1 MAPPPVPNITAF
13 DAEPD
18 DAVDLVVTD
27 PRRQRWIL
35 VSMCVALVAVI
46 ASVSGL
52 NVAQQDLAIDLGAS
66 QSTLLWIINGYTM
79 ALAALL
85 MPIGAIGDRWGR
97 KPVLLT
103 GLVVFAAANIVAAVA
118 PTAAVMLVARVV
130 AGAGAAMIM
139 PVTLSVIT
147 SSFPVDQRARA
158 VGVWA
163 GFAGAGGILG
173 LFFSSVMIDYFTWP
187 WLFAMPVAL
196 ALAAF
201 AISMRVVGNSRE
213 DHGGRF
219 DTIGSVLSAVAI
231 GGLVLGIHEGPE
243 AGWTNWLT
251 LTGLVAGAVALAA
264 FAAWEHRQVH
274 PLFDIRL
281 FRDRGLAAGSVSL
294 LIVFAVMFGLF
305 LVLVQYLQAVLGYS
319 ALRSA
324 AGLLP
329 MAALMMPLSSIA
341 PVVVGRIGTRRTLVL
356 GIALFGTGLA
366 LMASLASAEGGYL
379 SVLPGLLVL
388 ASGMGLTMTPA
399 TTAITET
406 LPPEKQGVA
415 SALNDTVREVGGA
428 VGIALIG
435 SVLNSGY
442 RSNVSATAD
451 GLPPELA
458 DPVRDGIGGALAV
471 AGQLG
476 DDGAVVATA
485 ARDAFVEGWRT
496 SMWVGVVLAAVAVA
510 YVVLRGPR
518 TVVDVDAD
526 VDAHVD
532 PLLGDRDIDA
542 RTDPVLAREPAYA
555 AD

>member
-1 MAPPPVPNITAF
+1 
-13 DAEPD
+13 
-18 DAVDLVVTD
+18 
-27 PRRQRWIL
+27 
-35 VSMCVALVAVI
+35 
-46 ASVSGL
+46 
-52 NVAQQDLAIDLGAS
+52 
-66 QSTLLWIINGYTM
+66 
-79 ALAALL
+79 
-85 MPIGAIGDRWGR
+85 
-97 KPVLLT
+97 
-103 GLVVFAAANIVAAVA
+103 
-118 PTAAVMLVARVV
+118 
-130 AGAGAAMIM
+130 
-139 PVTLSVIT
+139 
-147 SSFPVDQRARA
+147 
-158 VGVWA
+158 
-163 GFAGAGGILG
+163 
-173 LFFSSVMIDYFTWP
+173 
-187 WLFAMPVAL
+187 
-196 ALAAF
+196 
-201 AISMRVVGNSRE
+201 
-213 DHGGRF
+213 
-219 DTIGSVLSAVAI
+219 
-231 GGLVLGIHEGPE
+231 
-243 AGWTNWLT
+243 
-251 LTGLVAGAVALAA
+251 
-264 FAAWEHRQVH
+264 
-274 PLFDIRL
+274 
-281 FRDRGLAAGSVSL
+281 
-294 LIVFAVMFGLF
+294 
-305 LVLVQYLQAVLGYS
+305 
-319 ALRSA
+319 
-324 AGLLP
+324 
-329 MAALMMPLSSIA
+329 
-341 PVVVGRIGTRRTLVL
+341 VGRIGTRRTLVL